1 MKRIEKI
8 GRRLISAVFV
18 TCMLC
23 SSIQVFG
30 QAPKGSKTAGVKT
43 ASSATACS
51 AAWTGSITYQ
61 RTQSMT
67 NHKEVPRVSARG
79 SDTTEFEMNYE
90 YNAQV
95 AVVES
100 PERKGSSVGK
110 ASVSQKMSSVEHIE
124 AREKNSCDRGKTWQ
138 EMSGSSW
145 SKTNVRGQASQLDAN
160 VGVGVNADGTYSVSV
175 ALPQI
180 RGIVSGS
187 QTSTYSG
194 QCTKKEGKNLTM
206 PETETTIDGN
216 SLTSDGKDRIDDKN
230 PNSISGS
237 YALKG
242 PGDVV
247 ERISWSLQK
256 CGAPLRITDIKFAD
270 MKFPNWNDWREIN
283 EQTGTI
289 DGNLVKV
296 TALVLNGSG
305 ETKYG
310 DVRFKETYKGDKWDG
325 ARPDAALNDT
335 VISASFPAGDLK
347 EVEMVW
353 DSSGYAWYD
362 DGRPRLVQRIKA
374 ELEENSKKV
383 SEHTENLKVAPKP
396 LVLVHGAWSHW
407 MEFQAWQNILTTSH
421 SYDWKAFPVGEVT
434 NKGIINTGREVASSE
449 QTNTTVQNAETLAK
463 YIRYAQEDRNAWH
476 VDVVARS
483 IGGLIARYYIQN
495 LMPNV
500 DDGRPL
506 VSHLLMLGTPNLG
519 TPCADVM
526 DAAFELTGKSPHVV
540 KEMRQDSVAEFN
552 KRVSN
557 RKGVK
562 FSALAGNILPATCKY
577 VLEPNDGFVPVPSA
591 VYGVS
596 DKMEMSKLAN
606 DMTDTVTFSQFV
618 KPRVAIGPKGNHT
631 PDAPVIPKP

>member
-1 MKRIEKI
+1 MCKRKNF
-8 GRRLISAVFV
+8 GSRLASAIFLVS
-18 TCMLC
+18 MLGT
-23 SSIQVFG
+23 SVQVFG
-30 QAPKGSKTAGVKT
+30 QAPKGSKSAGVKT
-43 ASSATACS
+43 ASSGTACS

-67 NHKEVPRVSARG
+67 SHKEVPRVSARG

-95 AVVES
+95 AVLEA
-100 PERKGSSVGK
+100 PEKNSSSVGK
-110 ASVSQKMSSVEHIE
+110 ASVTQKMSSVEHVE

-160 VGVGVNADGTYSVSV
+160 VSVGVNTDGTYSVSV
-175 ALPQI
+175 GLPQI

-194 QCTKKEGKNLTM
+194 QCVEKKGKNVTM
-206 PETETTIDGN
+206 PETETNIDGN
-216 SLTSDGKDRIDDKN
+216 SLTSDGKDRVDEKN

-270 MKFPNWNDWREIN
+270 MKFPNWNDWRELN

-289 DGNLVKV
+289 DGNLVKI
-296 TALVLNGSG
+296 TALVLNASG
-305 ETKYG
+305 EQKYG
-310 DVRFKETYKGDKWDG
+310 DVKFKETYKGDKWDG
-325 ARPDAALNDT
+325 AKPDAALNDT
-335 VISASFPAGDLK
+335 VVSASFPAGDLK
-347 EVEMVW
+347 EVEMLW

-362 DGRPRLVQRIKA
+362 DGRPRLLQRIKA

-434 NKGIINTGREVASSE
+434 NKGIINTGRDVTSSE

-506 VSHLLMLGTPNLG
+506 ISHLLMLGTPNLG

-526 DAAFELTGKSPHVV
+526 DTAFELTGKSPHVV

-552 KRVSN
+552 KRVTN

-562 FSALAGNILPATCKY
+562 FSALAGNVLPATCKY
-577 VLEPNDGFVPVPSA
+577 VLDPNDGFVPVPSA

-618 KPRVAIGPKGNHT
+618 RPRVAIGPKGNHN
-631 PDAPVIPKP
+631 PAAPIVP